1 MKQLFKSILISIGLY
16 TPLRKWMNTKKQKKE
31 LLDWERGG
39 RPSPPPHV
47 IKQQTIKALSEKY
60 GLDVLV
66 ETGTYYGDMVDA
78 MKPYFNHIYSIELS
92 EDLYRKALKRF
103 GGEPKVEIIQGNSG
117 VEIGSLIGRIK
128 KPALFWLDGHYS
140 AGETAK
146 GDKITPIYEELEHIF
161 NSQHSGNVIIIDD
174 ARCFGVDPGY
184 PSMEDLINFVK
195 LKKPDIKIKVKDDS
209 IRVTP

>member
-16 TPLRKWMNTKKQKKE
+16 TPLRSWMNKKKQKKE

-39 RPSPPPHV
+39 RPSPPPHF
-47 IKQQTIKALSEKY
+47 IKQQTIRALSEKY
-60 GLDVLV
+60 GLDILV

-78 MKPYFNHIYSIELS
+78 MKPYFNRIFSIELS
-92 EDLYRKALKRF
+92 EELYRKALKRF
-103 GGEPKVEIIQGNSG
+103 GGEQKVEIIHGNSG
-117 VEIGSLIGRIK
+117 VEIGSLIRRIE

-184 PSMEDLINFVK
+184 PSMEDLVNFVK
-195 LKKPDIKIKVKDDS
+195 LKKPDTKIEVKHDS